1 VTANPSIPV
10 YTISIPEYT
19 VDPKPDYAAVGRK
32 LDRAIESHFQGKIV
46 IRGIGL
52 IDHPGK
58 SLDDLIALVLE
69 TGTDR
74 YDAKRE
80 GVHYPEEYLTAIFAC
95 PCEVTQ
101 KLTSA
106 HYHEGRLEFGSVMAE
121 CVGDFYEGAL
131 ADRGYSIRLD
141 LLLIYDRQQLLG
153 LPDDG
158 VEDCCL
164 YTFRQP
170 DRKREALLG
179 IVKIL

>member
-1 VTANPSIPV
+1 MNHSIPV

-19 VDPKPDYAAVGRK
+19 VSQKPDYAAVGRT
-32 LDRAIESHFQGKIV
+32 LNRVIESHFQGKIV

-52 IDHPGK
+52 IDHSGK
-58 SLDDLIALVLE
+58 SLDGLVSLLLE

-80 GVHYPEEYLTAIFAC
+80 GVHYPEEYPTAIFAC

-106 HYHEGRLEFGSVMAE
+106 HYQDRLEFGSVMAE
-121 CVGDFYEGAL
+121 CVGDFYKGAL

-141 LLLIYDRQQLLG
+141 LLLVYDRQQLLG
-153 LPDDG
+153 VPNDD

-164 YTFRQP
+164 YAFRQP
-170 DRKREALLG
+170 DRKRDALLG